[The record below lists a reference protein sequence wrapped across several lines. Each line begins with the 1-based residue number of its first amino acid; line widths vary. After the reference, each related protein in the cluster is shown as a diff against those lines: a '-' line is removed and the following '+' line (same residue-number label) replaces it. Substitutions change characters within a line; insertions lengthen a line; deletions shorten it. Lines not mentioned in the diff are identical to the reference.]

1 VNHSATAVVAVNPS
15 APCPAIRITTNPA
28 VSPTM
33 EPTADRAHRAAANT
47 SPMTTMTRRTPY
59 RSSRRPTI
67 GMARAPVSVPAR
79 YAVEIVERLTPSWAI
94 MGSMNTD
101 TAAVCPG
108 AVIAT
113 ISADQPTMCQP

>member
-1 VNHSATAVVAVNPS
+1 MPN
-15 APCPAIRITTNPA
+15 
-28 VSPTM
+28 
-33 EPTADRAHRAAANT
+33 
-47 SPMTTMTRRTPY
+47 

-67 GMARAPVSVPAR
+67 GIASAPVRVPTR
-79 YAVEIVERLTPSWAI
+79 YAAEIADRLTPISAI

-113 ISADQPTMCQP
+113 MSADQPTTCQP